1 MGFRGT
7 NVFEALGVCGFELT
21 HAGVKPAR
29 LKSHRCNA
37 MFSNFAPIF
46 FSLLAYCTSYL
57 YYFSL
62 LFCYSI
68 DIAMVENVANDGVE
82 SKPVIIE
89 ASGNVKPTVNMKLKV
104 KILFQAH
111 IEEKS
116 KSVPTGVAKLH
127 GYEVDTAS
135 FF

>member
-1 MGFRGT
+1 
-7 NVFEALGVCGFELT
+7 
-21 HAGVKPAR
+21 
-29 LKSHRCNA
+29 
-37 MFSNFAPIF
+37 
-46 FSLLAYCTSYL
+46 
-57 YYFSL
+57 
-62 LFCYSI
+62 
-68 DIAMVENVANDGVE
+68 MVENVANDGVE